1 MKIILATLKKTLFWS
16 YDRGSWQY
24 DVMCVLILAF
34 IFFVPNS
41 VFTQRAA
48 SVTSGVTSGPALV
61 VRKVELGQIE
71 PKNLE
76 RELSIRLEQKY
87 GHDAKIA
94 RIETAEDSSGDVSYV
109 VYQK

>member
-1 MKIILATLKKTLFWS
+1 VKIILATLKKTLFWS

-24 DVMCVLILAF
+24 DVMCVVILAF

-41 VFTQRAA
+41 VFTQRAGSLA
-48 SVTSGVTSGPALV
+48 PGPALV
-61 VRKVELGQIE
+61 VRKLELGQIE
-71 PKNLE
+71 PNNLE

-87 GHDAKIA
+87 GHAAKIA
-94 RIETAEDSSGDVSYV
+94 RIETAEDSSGEVTYV

>member
-1 MKIILATLKKTLFWS
+1 VKIILATLKKTLFWS

-48 SVTSGVTSGPALV
+48 SPTLV
-61 VRKVELGQIE
+61 IRKVDLGQIE
-71 PKNLE
+71 PNNLE

-87 GHDAKIA
+87 GHAAKIA
-94 RIETAEDSSGDVSYV
+94 RIETAEDISGEVTYL

>member
-24 DVMCVLILAF
+24 DVMCVVILGF

-48 SVTSGVTSGPALV
+48 SPALV
-61 VRKVELGQIE
+61 IRRVELGQIE
-71 PKNLE
+71 PNNLE
-76 RELSIRLEQKY
+76 RELSLRLEQKY
-87 GHDAKIA
+87 GHAAKIA
-94 RIETAEDSSGDVSYV
+94 RIETAEDISGEVTYV

>member
-1 MKIILATLKKTLFWS
+1 VKIILATLKKTLFWS

-24 DVMCVLILAF
+24 DVMCVVILAF

-41 VFTQRAA
+41 VFTQRAG
-48 SVTSGVTSGPALV
+48 SLTSGPALV
-61 VRKVELGQIE
+61 IRKVELGQIE
-71 PKNLE
+71 PNNLE

-87 GHDAKIA
+87 GHAAKIA
-94 RIETAEDSSGDVSYV
+94 RIETAEDSSGEVTYV

>member
-24 DVMCVLILAF
+24 DVMCVVILAF

-41 VFTQRAA
+41 VFTQRASSPDA
-48 SVTSGVTSGPALV
+48 PALV
-61 VRKVELGQIE
+61 IKRVELGQID
-71 PKNLE
+71 PNNLE

-87 GHDAKIA
+87 GRAAKIG
-94 RIETAEDSSGDVSYV
+94 RIETAEDISGEVTYV

>member
-34 IFFVPNS
+34 IFLAPNRM
-41 VFTQRAA
+41 FIQRA
-48 SVTSGVTSGPALV
+48 SMPTSGPTSGPPLV
-61 VRKVELGQIE
+61 IRKVELGQIA
-71 PKNLE
+71 PGNLE

-87 GHDAKIA
+87 GHDAKIG
-94 RIETAEDSSGDVSYV
+94 RIETAEDSSGEISYV
-109 VYQK
+109 VYPK

>member
-24 DVMCVLILAF
+24 DVMCVVILAF

-41 VFTQRAA
+41 VFTQRA
-48 SVTSGVTSGPALV
+48 SFTSGPALV
-61 VRKVELGQIE
+61 IRKVELGQIE
-71 PKNLE
+71 PNNLE
-76 RELSIRLEQKY
+76 RELSLRLEQKY
-87 GHDAKIA
+87 GHAAKIA
-94 RIETAEDSSGDVSYV
+94 RIETAEDISGEVSYV

>member
-24 DVMCVLILAF
+24 DVMCVVILAF

-48 SVTSGVTSGPALV
+48 SPALV
-61 VRKVELGQIE
+61 IRRVELGQIE
-71 PKNLE
+71 PSNLE
-76 RELSIRLEQKY
+76 RELSLRLEQKY
-87 GHDAKIA
+87 GHAAKIA
-94 RIETAEDSSGDVSYV
+94 RIETAEDISGEVSYV

>member
-41 VFTQRAA
+41 LFTQRA
-48 SVTSGVTSGPALV
+48 SSLTSGPALV
-61 VRKVELGQIE
+61 IRKVELGQIA
-71 PKNLE
+71 PNNLE

-87 GHDAKIA
+87 GHAAKIA
-94 RIETAEDSSGDVSYV
+94 RIETAEDSSGEVTYV

>member
-24 DVMCVLILAF
+24 DVMCVVILAF
-34 IFFVPNS
+34 IFLVPNS
-41 VFTQRAA
+41 VFTQRA
-48 SVTSGVTSGPALV
+48 SLTSGPALV
-61 VRKVELGQIE
+61 IRKVELGQIE
-71 PKNLE
+71 ENNLE

-87 GHDAKIA
+87 GHAAKIA
-94 RIETAEDSSGDVSYV
+94 RIETAEDISGEVSYV

>member
-34 IFFVPNS
+34 IFLVPNS
-41 VFTQRAA
+41 VFTQRA
-48 SVTSGVTSGPALV
+48 SSLTSGPPLV
-61 VRKVELGQIE
+61 IRKAELGQIE
-71 PKNLE
+71 PNNLE

-87 GHDAKIA
+87 GHSVKIA
-94 RIETAEDSSGDVSYV
+94 RIETAEDTSGEVSYV
-109 VYQK
+109 VYPK

>member
-24 DVMCVLILAF
+24 DVMCVVILAF

-48 SVTSGVTSGPALV
+48 SPALV
-61 VRKVELGQIE
+61 IRKVELGQIE
-71 PKNLE
+71 PNNLE

-87 GHDAKIA
+87 GHAAKIA
-94 RIETAEDSSGDVSYV
+94 RIETAEDISGEVSYV

>member
-34 IFFVPNS
+34 IFFAPNRMFQS
-41 VFTQRAA
+41 ALPATTVIVR
-48 SVTSGVTSGPALV
+48 SSEIGPV
-61 VRKVELGQIE
+61 DPNNVEQTIKGY
-71 PKNLE
+71 LE
-76 RELSIRLEQKY
+76 RS
-87 GHDAKIA
+87 GHAVKIS
-94 RIETAEDSSGDVSYV
+94 RIEKAEDSSGEINYV

>member
-1 MKIILATLKKTLFWS
+1 VKIILATLKKTLFWS

-41 VFTQRAA
+41 VFTQRA
-48 SVTSGVTSGPALV
+48 SSPPLV
-61 VRKVELGQIE
+61 IRRVELGQIE
-71 PKNLE
+71 PNNLE

-87 GHDAKIA
+87 GQAAKIA
-94 RIETAEDSSGDVSYV
+94 RIETAEDSSGEVSYV
-109 VYQK
+109 VYSK

>member
-24 DVMCVLILAF
+24 DVMCVVILAF

-41 VFTQRAA
+41 VFIQRAA
-48 SVTSGVTSGPALV
+48 SPALV
-61 VRKVELGQIE
+61 IRKVELGQIE
-71 PKNLE
+71 PNNLE

-87 GHDAKIA
+87 GHAAKIA
-94 RIETAEDSSGDVSYV
+94 RIETAEDISGEVSYV